1 MYFIMYLLLSKYFCN
16 DSLHLGKN
24 KRKDKKPPESDPEP
38 PTVVVSNPNPEPNQ
52 ELSQVSQDMDF
63 IETVTSQ
70 TPKPIGETFD
80 QMLFQVSQSVSM
92 DFFETVGRN
101 YVPMNHKLKMLN
113 FFEPHQVMANDL
125 LSKIGKW

>member
-1 MYFIMYLLLSKYFCN
+1 M
-16 DSLHLGKN
+16 
-24 KRKDKKPPESDPEP
+24 
-38 PTVVVSNPNPEPNQ
+38 VSNPNPEPNQ

-113 FFEPHQVMANDL
+113 FFEPNQVMTNDL

>member
-1 MYFIMYLLLSKYFCN
+1 MS
-16 DSLHLGKN
+16 
-24 KRKDKKPPESDPEP
+24 EPEP
-38 PTVVVSNPNPEPNQ
+38 QSVVVSNPETNQ

-92 DFFETVGRN
+92 DFFETVGGN

-113 FFEPHQVMANDL
+113 FFEAHQFMANDL

>member
-1 MYFIMYLLLSKYFCN
+1 MLLQWFF
-16 DSLHLGKN
+16 LHLGKN
-24 KRKDKKPPESDPEP
+24 KRKDKKPPKSDPKP
-38 PTVVVSNPNPEPNQ
+38 PTVVVSNSNPEPNQ

-63 IETVTSQ
+63 NETVTSQ

-92 DFFETVGRN
+92 DFFETVGGN
-101 YVPMNHKLKMLN
+101 YVAMNHKLKMLN
-113 FFEPHQVMANDL
+113 FFQPNQVMTNDL